1 LTSPVTGAET
11 GPLRA
16 GTSATATAKVEY
28 MLDASVA
35 ADCRAQCAAV
45 LSCHPLGQA
54 IEL

>member
-1 LTSPVTGAET
+1 MTSPVTGAET

-16 GTSATATAKVEY
+16 STTATAKVEY

-35 ADCRAQCAAV
+35 ADCPALCAAV